1 MPCTNCHT
9 TNNNCGCNPQP
20 CITTPCD
27 CAAGYFSSDCTNN
40 VKSIFSCLEIP
51 SNLTLTETLEQID
64 TQICIKFNTITNYS
78 ALVNVGNGASVY
90 KGVNNLGQK
99 EIRKINKVGNLITVT
114 ENTNDISISINELAL
129 NTFIGANSF
138 NAAAIQL
145 DPSIGKNIY
154 KNTTTVGNVS
164 TLNFRS
170 LIVESQG
177 SGNTILK
184 DVQEN
189 TNDIKI
195 RTKSLKSSNGSVII
209 NSTADEIDFSVT
221 PATSTTTTINDGV
234 TTKVSGNGTTIP
246 YTLEVV
252 NLQKKINSNYTLQSS
267 DNHYTI
273 IVDAT
278 LGNIKIAIPIGLV
291 NNISVNFTQIG
302 TGVVDFLAVGTT
314 INTPTGLKIK
324 GENYWANIYQRFD
337 APNTYQLAG
346 ALIL

>member
-9 TNNNCGCNPQP
+9 INNNCGCNPQP

-40 VKSIFSCLEIP
+40 VKSIFSCLDIP
-51 SNLTLTETLEQID
+51 SNLTLTETLEQMD
-64 TQICIKFNTITNYS
+64 AQICIKFNTVTNYS
-78 ALVNVGNGASVY
+78 ALINVGNGASLY

-114 ENTNDISISINELAL
+114 ENISDVSISIDELAL
-129 NTFIGANSF
+129 STFIVNSNF
-138 NAAAIQL
+138 TIAAIQL

-154 KNTTTVGNVS
+154 KNTTTLGGVL

-170 LIVESQG
+170 LLLESQG
-177 SGNTILK
+177 SGITLLK
-184 DVQEN
+184 DLQEN

-195 RTKSLKSSNGSVII
+195 RTKSLKSDNGSVII
-209 NSTADEIDFSVT
+209 TSTADEINFRTT
-221 PATSTTTTINDGV
+221 PTGSSITTINDGV
-234 TTKVSGNGTTIP
+234 TTDVLGNGTTVP

-252 NLQKKINSNYTLQSS
+252 NLQKKINSSYTLQSS

-278 LGNIKIAIPIGLV
+278 LGNIKITIPTGLV
-291 NNISVNFTQIG
+291 SKISVNFTQIG
-302 TGVVDFLAVGTT
+302 AGVVDFLEAGTV

-324 GENYWANIYQRFD
+324 GENFWANIYQRFD

-346 ALIL
+346 AVIA